1 MLFRSL
7 TMDPSSAPS
16 SDSGR
21 SDGGALPGIRIT
33 DVASHPLGIVVLDSQ
48 LRERIVSLIPQY
60 APLPCEKRG
69 RFAYAYDGMV
79 AVRVEITEGMGESR
93 DEVQV
98 IGEVILDNLPP
109 RPRGTPIEVV
119 YRYTVNNILEVDVT
133 DVETRQTRR
142 ATIQLRGG
150 LSDAHLDEARKRMAV
165 ANIH

>member
-1 MLFRSL
+1 
-7 TMDPSSAPS
+7 
-16 SDSGR
+16 
-21 SDGGALPGIRIT
+21 
-33 DVASHPLGIVVLDSQ
+33 
-48 LRERIVSLIPQY
+48 
-60 APLPCEKRG
+60 
-69 RFAYAYDGMV
+69 
-79 AVRVEITEGMGESR
+79 
-93 DEVQV
+93 VQV